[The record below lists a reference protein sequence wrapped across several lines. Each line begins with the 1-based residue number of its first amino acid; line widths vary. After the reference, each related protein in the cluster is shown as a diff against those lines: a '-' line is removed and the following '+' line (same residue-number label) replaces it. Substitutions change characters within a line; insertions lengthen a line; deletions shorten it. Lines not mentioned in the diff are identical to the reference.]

1 MPLPEKDCLMDWIGC
16 QTTLLTRYAGV
27 VFWIWPMLQNSTTH
41 LHSTN
46 AAIILFKNVMG
57 TFVIISL
64 IQLFLSSALED
75 CRLVS
80 IPQKTKKKVIRSGE
94 RKRWG

>member
-1 MPLPEKDCLMDWIGC
+1 
-16 QTTLLTRYAGV
+16 
-27 VFWIWPMLQNSTTH
+27 MLQNSTTH

-46 AAIILFKNVMG
+46 AAIILFKSVIG

-64 IQLFLSSALED
+64 IQLFLSSGLED

-80 IPQKTKKKVIRSGE
+80 IPQKTKKK
-94 RKRWG
+94 KKK